1 MIDEK
6 NLHEDLSYV
15 RTVLHRAEAGENPA
29 AIYFLWA
36 ALSFVGFAMIDYAP
50 GMTGFYWMIAGPAG
64 GVLSAFLGY
73 RAGRALGQTSRR
85 EGRLHGLHWSGLMG
99 AILLL
104 VPLVATGQLGPGE
117 MPRLILLIVAFGYF
131 LAGVHLD
138 RRLLWVGL
146 ALGGCYLFT
155 VFEADLPYLWTI
167 TAALLSASL
176 VIAGIFA
183 LARARRPS

>member
-1 MIDEK
+1 
-6 NLHEDLSYV
+6 
-15 RTVLHRAEAGENPA
+15 
-29 AIYFLWA
+29 
-36 ALSFVGFAMIDYAP
+36 
-50 GMTGFYWMIAGPAG
+50 
-64 GVLSAFLGY
+64 
-73 RAGRALGQTSRR
+73 
-85 EGRLHGLHWSGLMG
+85 MG